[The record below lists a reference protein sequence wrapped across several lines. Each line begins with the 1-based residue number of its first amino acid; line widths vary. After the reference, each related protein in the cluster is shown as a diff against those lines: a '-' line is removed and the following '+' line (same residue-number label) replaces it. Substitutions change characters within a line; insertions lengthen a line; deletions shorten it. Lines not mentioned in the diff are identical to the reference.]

1 MTSAKLGAVVTTALT
16 IMYVALLGNS
26 AFQMIQTGITV
37 AVFMGWLL
45 LIFPVL
51 AIVFIVA
58 ELRFGLRVEKL
69 GKVLEDAGEWPR
81 FDFEMRPSGRVVR
94 ASADAEFVKYRANT
108 DADPANWKN
117 WFALGLVYDAAG
129 DRKRARASMR
139 KAIELANDAKAL

>member
-1 MTSAKLGAVVTTALT
+1 MTSAKLGAVATTALT

-26 AFQMIQTGITV
+26 AIQMIQTGNTI
-37 AVFMGWLL
+37 AVMMGWLL
-45 LIFPVL
+45 LIFPIL

-58 ELRFGLRVEKL
+58 ELRFGLRIEKL
-69 GKVLEDAGEWPR
+69 GRTLEDAGEWPH

-94 ASADAEFVKYRANT
+94 ASADAEFIKYRAKT
-108 DADPANWKN
+108 DAAPTEWQN

-139 KAIELANDAKAL
+139 QAIELANNAKAL

>member
-26 AFQMIQTGITV
+26 AIKMIETGIPV
-37 AVFMGWLL
+37 AVVMGSLL

-51 AIVFIVA
+51 AIVFIIA
-58 ELRFGLRVEKL
+58 ELRFGLQVEKL
-69 GKVLEDAGEWPR
+69 GKVLEDSGQWPR
-81 FDFEMRPSGRVVR
+81 FDFELRPSGRVVR
-94 ASADAEFVKYRANT
+94 ASADAEFVKHRAIT
-108 DADPANWKN
+108 DAAPDNWKN

-139 KAIELANDAKAL
+139 KAIELANNPKAL